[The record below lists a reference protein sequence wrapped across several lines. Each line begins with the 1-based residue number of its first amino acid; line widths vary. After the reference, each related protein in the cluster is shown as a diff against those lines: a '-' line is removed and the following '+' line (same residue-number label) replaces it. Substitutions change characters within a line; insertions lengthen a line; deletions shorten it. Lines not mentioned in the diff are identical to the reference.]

1 MPITFTPGTE
11 APVTGKYGAVDADE
25 QPLGRAISVRR
36 GAPFPPVLDGEQGYV
51 LISTGEDWV
60 SAPHSARM

>member
-11 APVTGKYGAVDADE
+11 APLTGTYAAVDADE

-36 GAPFPPVLDGEQGYV
+36 GAPFPPILDGERGYLLV
-51 LISTGEDWV
+51 STDAD
-60 SAPHSARM
+60 SI